1 MSKTGEHRPKRKTAK
16 KTSLT
21 KKKVIE
27 VVSRRKEK
35 QKPKEPLESRQR
47 KTTEPNTPW
56 LQAETAIGSVQN
68 TQHQVPEVKPVELKM
83 RVEIQEEQNLAAKPS
98 EPTQLTKPISSKD
111 KWETKDPRRIKS
123 AEAQTKRPTLVSR
136 KVWAAAAVAI
146 ILVSIIT
153 VYAFSTNSVI
163 SRYIQ
168 VIDVQLGYTPN
179 PTISL
184 TLGNLDSA
192 ALANIG
198 IKIGENQFGP
208 YGVSLSPGEIQTFSY
223 YIFDQTLVSSATY
236 SVQLTFR
243 MADGKY
249 ETANC
254 AYTMPQLRGQA
265 TMTSTS
271 LNVGVSDVNFYAT
284 IRNTGTL
291 PITGATVTLADQYST
306 SFQINYYEP
315 LLEGEE
321 VTANNPQIR
330 PSSSFRLGDSYSV
343 EIVVSYID
351 GSISSV
357 STQVTAQG
365 S

>member
-1 MSKTGEHRPKRKTAK
+1 MSETGQHRPKRRITK
-16 KTSLT
+16 KTSPT
-21 KKKVIE
+21 KKVIE
-27 VVSRRKEK
+27 VVSRKKEK
-35 QKPKEPLESRQR
+35 RKPKEPLEPRQR

-56 LQAETAIGSVQN
+56 LQAETAISSVQN

-83 RVEIQEEQNLAAKPS
+83 RVEIQEEQNLATKPS
-98 EPTQLTKPISSKD
+98 KPTPLAKSLSSED
-111 KWETKDPRRIKS
+111 KSETKDKRRIKS
-123 AEAQTKRPTLVSR
+123 SEAPTKRPTLVSR
-136 KVWAAAAVAI
+136 RVWAAAAVAI

-179 PTISL
+179 PTITL
-184 TLGNLDSA
+184 TLGNMDSA

-223 YIFDQTLVSSATY
+223 YTFDQTLVSSVTY

-254 AYTMPQLRGQA
+254 AYTMPQLKGQA
-265 TMTSTS
+265 TITSTS
-271 LNVGVSDVNFYAT
+271 LNVGVSHVNFYAT

-291 PITGATVTLADQYST
+291 PITGATVTLADKYST

-315 LLEGEE
+315 LHEGED
-321 VTANNPQIR
+321 VLASSPQTW

-343 EIVVSYID
+343 EIAVSYMD
-351 GSISSV
+351 GSTSSV